1 MVSILMLLISTVSN
15 QGVTKMSYTVP
26 KFRNEQ
32 ILAMTDDELFT
43 ELKKMKRIIHKKRK
57 VGPKHR
63 KGPKWRFVICK
74 PKLKNGDIKF
84 SSS

>member
-1 MVSILMLLISTVSN
+1 VSN

-57 VGPKHR
+57 VGQNTEKAE
-63 KGPKWRFVICK
+63 VEICYLQAEAQK
-74 PKLKNGDIKF
+74 RGHKV
-84 SSS
+84 